1 MEKVVTYCPDCPVV
15 IKKKNFDN
23 SQNIILKKYIFLYIY
38 SSENILIWILDL
50 CDLF

>member
-15 IKKKNFDN
+15 IKKKIL
-23 SQNIILKKYIFLYIY
+23 IIHKISLKKNLFLYIY